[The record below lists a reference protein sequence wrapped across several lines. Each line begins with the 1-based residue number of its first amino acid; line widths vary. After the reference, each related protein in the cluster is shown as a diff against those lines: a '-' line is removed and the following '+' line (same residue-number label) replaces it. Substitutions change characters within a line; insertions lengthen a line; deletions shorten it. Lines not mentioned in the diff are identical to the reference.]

1 MMKKIKRG
9 ICFRIKNFYGTGE
22 MVAIMGKTGCE
33 PTGALDEETT
43 VELMRLSWDGRIQD
57 ETIN

>member
-1 MMKKIKRG
+1 
-9 ICFRIKNFYGTGE
+9 
-22 MVAIMGKTGCE
+22 MGKTGCE
-33 PTGALDEETT
+33 PIGALDEETT